1 MNLLNWF
8 GNVAAGMIAPLLWTH
23 ERFAMPL
30 LLVLAV
36 LSFLGYRAAADRRLP
51 RAAGA
56 PDPAQ
61 GVFLGSLIEG
71 TLDDSSNLI
80 GNAVKYSPADRPIVV
95 SVSPDIRGGH
105 AVVSVADEGA
115 GLGLY
120 IARRLAEAMSGRLWV
135 EGNAGGGST
144 FAFALPL
151 SVTVLEH
158 RSEPADALLTG

>member
-1 MNLLNWF
+1 MR
-8 GNVAAGMIAPLLWTH
+8 APLT
-23 ERFAMPL
+23 PL
-30 LLVLAV
+30 K
-36 LSFLGYRAAADRRLP
+36 G
-51 RAAGA
+51 
-56 PDPAQ
+56 
-61 GVFLGSLIEG
+61 FLGSLIEG